1 MKTFL
6 VGVTGGLA
14 MNLALTACSPTLVR
28 LPVAF
33 DQKEAT
39 ALLVPGPNQIIG
51 TILYQADRGRVLGDP
66 ATYVSCAG
74 REVTLFPYTDYA
86 REWALRYYGKPVTD
100 MAYRLANRGKSMK
113 FEGEEAFQA
122 ASRKTVCDSKGNF
135 AFSNVADGDFLV
147 VADVQWLGKFQEMTY
162 NFGLSQEDMDVEDG
176 SVVKKISL
184 RGGAK
189 KVLTGPW
196 P

>member
-33 DQKEAT
+33 DQSEAA
-39 ALLVPGPNQIIG
+39 ALLAPGPNQIVG

-74 REVTLFPYTDYA
+74 SKVTLFPYTDYA
-86 REWALRYYGKPVTD
+86 REWALKYYGKPVTD
-100 MAYRLANRGKSMK
+100 MAYRLVNRGKSMK

-122 ASRKTVCDSKGNF
+122 ASRKTECDEKGNF
-135 AFSNVADGDFLV
+135 AFRNVADGDFLV
-147 VADVQWLGKFQEMTY
+147 VANVQWLGKYQGY
-162 NFGLSQEDMDVEDG
+162 GFGLSQEDMDVEDG